1 MLTLGIDVGT
11 QGARAMVVNLR
22 GYVLAEA
29 SQAFSAAQITSP
41 VPGMFEQNPSLWEE
55 ALEGVIRTVLADL
68 GERGLSADMISALS
82 VTSTS
87 GTLCLIDAQGQA
99 VRPAIMY
106 SDTRSSVVADV
117 VQVAGSAWAEKHGT
131 GFSASFALT
140 KLYWLAQQAPAELDQ
155 ARWFTSPTDVV
166 IGWLT
171 GIWDRTDWTNA
182 LKWGYDV
189 VDLAWP
195 AFIEKALGLPLAKFP
210 RVESPG
216 TVVGAVSREAAR
228 RTGLS
233 PRTLV
238 VAGSTDG
245 TASQLASGAVEPG
258 AWNSTLGT
266 TLVLKGVSH
275 ALLRDPQGRL
285 YCHRHP
291 DGPWLPGGASS
302 TGADCLTVR
311 FNREDLGRLNAGAL
325 SRCPTN
331 MLVYPL
337 IRQGERLPFMN
348 PEARGF
354 VAGEPKDELDYYAA
368 HLEGIAYI
376 ERMCYDVVRQLG
388 GVVGDEIHCA
398 GGGSHSD
405 AGLQVRADVLGKSL
419 RVPMVPEGAMGAA
432 ILAARGCAYDSVSE
446 AARNMVRYDHTVEPR
461 ASMVSRYEAN
471 LQRFVLACQ
480 QLGYVP

>member
-1 MLTLGIDVGT
+1 M
-11 QGARAMVVNLR
+11 A
-22 GYVLAEA
+22 
-29 SQAFSAAQITSP
+29 
-41 VPGMFEQNPSLWEE
+41 LWEA
-55 ALEGVIRTVLADL
+55 ALTGVIRAALA
-68 GERGLSADMISALS
+68 EMASRGLAPELLTALS

-87 GTLCLIDAQGQA
+87 GTLCLIDANGQA

-106 SDTRSSVVADV
+106 SDTRSSVVAEA
-117 VQVAGSAWAEKHGT
+117 VQSAGADWAAKVGT
-131 GFSASFALT
+131 GLSASFALT
-140 KLYWLAQQAPAELDQ
+140 KLYWLQQQAPAELDQ

-171 GIWDRTDWTNA
+171 GVWDRTDWTNA

-195 AFIEKALGLPLAKFP
+195 AFIERGLGLPMAKFP
-210 RVESPG
+210 RVEAPG
-216 TVVGAVSREAAR
+216 SVVGSVSPEAAQ

-233 PRTLV
+233 SKTLV

-245 TASQLASGAVEPG
+245 TASQLASGAVAPG

-266 TLVLKGVSH
+266 TLVLKGVSD

-291 DGPWLPGGASS
+291 DGHWLPGGASS

-311 FNREDLGRLNAGAL
+311 FGRDDLARLNAGAL
-325 SRCPTN
+325 SRSPTD
-331 MLVYPL
+331 MLIYPL
-337 IRQGERLPFMN
+337 IRKGERLPFMN
-348 PEARGF
+348 PEAQGF
-354 VAGEPKDELDYYAA
+354 VVGEPKDEVDYYAA

-376 ERMCYDVVRQLG
+376 ERMCYEVVEQLG
-388 GVVGDEIHCA
+388 GAVGDEIHCA

-405 AGLQVRADVLGKSL
+405 AGLQIRADVLNKRL

-432 ILAARGCAYDSVSE
+432 ILAARGCAYDTVTE
-446 AARNMVRYDHTVEPR
+446 AAQNMVRYDRTVEPR
-461 ASMVSRYEAN
+461 AHGPARYQEPFR
-471 LQRFVLACQ
+471 RFVAACR